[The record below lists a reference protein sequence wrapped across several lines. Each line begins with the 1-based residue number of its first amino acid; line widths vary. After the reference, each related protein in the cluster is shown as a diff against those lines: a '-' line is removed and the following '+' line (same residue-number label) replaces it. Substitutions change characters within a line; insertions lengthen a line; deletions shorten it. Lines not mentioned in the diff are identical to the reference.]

1 MASFFSSMTGGR
13 LRTEAGKCELS
24 LSPGFPSLPL
34 SIFLCPKQSQREDH
48 CFSSLS
54 QISIQAR
61 SVVVMGLSE
70 TLGSD
75 LRLLPAT
82 SKELQVNRKLLVCH

>member
-1 MASFFSSMTGGR
+1 MGAVFITWLPFLASEYIPVSQTVPNGG
-13 LRTEAGKCELS
+13 
-24 LSPGFPSLPL
+24 PL
-34 SIFLCPKQSQREDH
+34 F
-48 CFSSLS
+48 FSSLS
-54 QISIQAR
+54 QISIQSC

-82 SKELQVNRKLLVCH
+82 SKELYTQVNRKLLVCY